1 VPIKTVL
8 WIGPARRFPAA
19 LADDPRIDIAWE
31 DHCPERA
38 PGCDLVVLDAEVG
51 GAESWLAQRRSGEP
65 PVLVRTTE
73 ADPDPRWLAR
83 GARAVLPA
91 RESDPQLADDLLALC
106 TARASASDP
115 PHAQTGFIAE
125 SAGMGVVAAL
135 ADCAARSRVTVLLL
149 GETGTGK
156 EVVARAIHA
165 ASTRTERPF
174 IAINC
179 AALPDSLLESE
190 LFGHTR
196 GAFTGAERDRRG
208 AFEEAHTG
216 TLFLDE
222 VGETSGAFQ
231 AKLLRVL
238 QERAVRP
245 LGGTR
250 SREVD
255 VRVIAATHRDLQ
267 REVARGRFREDLFFR
282 LHVFPIRIPP
292 LRDRP
297 EDVIALAQHF
307 LALHGPGEGK
317 PGCTLSAAA
326 RRRLLAHRWPGNV
339 RELENGILR
348 ALVLAPRGAALGEE
362 HFDGLAAEPPP
373 PELEAIESAGD
384 EPLCD
389 TLARVEAWLIRT
401 ALERNA
407 GRRSET
413 ARRLGLTR
421 EGLYKKMKRF
431 SVS

>member
-1 VPIKTVL
+1 MPIKTVL
-8 WIGPARRFPAA
+8 WIGPARRFPAE

-31 DHCPERA
+31 DHCPDRA
-38 PGCDLVVLDAEVG
+38 PSCDLVVLDAEVG

-83 GARAVLPA
+83 GARAVLPS

-106 TARASASDP
+106 SRPRASDP
-115 PHAQTGFIAE
+115 PQPRTAFVAE
-125 SAGMGVVAAL
+125 SAGMRAVAAH
-135 ADCAARSRVTVLLL
+135 ADRAARSRVTVLLL

-165 ASTRTERPF
+165 ASARAERPF

-190 LFGHTR
+190 LFGHAR

-250 SREVD
+250 SRDVD

-292 LRDRP
+292 LRERP
-297 EDVIALAQHF
+297 EDVIALARHF
-307 LALHGPGEGK
+307 LALHGAGEGK
-317 PGCTLSAAA
+317 PDCTLSSAA
-326 RRRLLAHRWPGNV
+326 RRRLLAIAGRETSASSRMGSSARSSSHR
-339 RELENGILR
+339 
-348 ALVLAPRGAALGEE
+348 AAPRSARSTSTCS
-362 HFDGLAAEPPP
+362 PP
-373 PELEAIESAGD
+373 S
-384 EPLCD
+384 
-389 TLARVEAWLIRT
+389 
-401 ALERNA
+401 
-407 GRRSET
+407 
-413 ARRLGLTR
+413 RRLPRSRDSNAPATSTCTTR
-421 EGLYKKMKRF
+421 SRAWKRG
-431 SVS
+431 

>member
-1 VPIKTVL
+1 MPIKTVL
-8 WIGPARRFPAA
+8 WIGPARSFPAE

-31 DHCPERA
+31 DRCPDHA
-38 PGCDLVVLDAEVG
+38 PSCDLVVLDAEVG
-51 GAESWLAQRRSGEP
+51 GAEAWLAQRRPSEP
-65 PVLVRTTE
+65 PVLVRTAE
-73 ADPDPRWLAR
+73 ADPDARWLAR
-83 GARAVLPA
+83 GARAVLPS
-91 RESDPQLADDLLALC
+91 RECAPQLADDLIALC
-106 TARASASDP
+106 SRPRAGDLP
-115 PHAQTGFIAE
+115 RPHAAFVAE
-125 SAGMGVVAAL
+125 SPGMRAVAAL
-135 ADCAARSRVTVLLL
+135 AECAAHSRVTVLLL

-156 EVVARAIHA
+156 EVVARAVHA
-165 ASTRTERPF
+165 ASARADRPF

-208 AFEEAHTG
+208 AFEEAHSG

-238 QERAVRP
+238 QDRAVRP

-250 SREVD
+250 TRDVD

-267 REVARGRFREDLFFR
+267 REVARGLFREDLFFR

-292 LRDRP
+292 LRERP
-297 EDVIALAQHF
+297 EDVVALAQHF
-307 LALHGPGEGK
+307 LTLHGAGEGK
-317 PGCTLSAAA
+317 PGCTLSSAS
-326 RRRLLAHRWPGNV
+326 RRRLAAHRWPGNA
-339 RELENGILR
+339 RELENVILR

-362 HFDGLAAEPPP
+362 HFDLLATEPPP
-373 PELEAIESAGD
+373 PEIEGLEYAG
-384 EPLCD
+384 EEHLRD
-389 TLARVEAWLIRT
+389 TLARVEAWLIRA

>member
-1 VPIKTVL
+1 MPIKTVL
-8 WIGPARRFPAA
+8 WIGPARGFPAE

-31 DHCPERA
+31 DRCPDRS
-38 PGCDLVVLDAEVG
+38 PTCDLVVLDAEVG
-51 GAESWLAQRRSGEP
+51 GADAWLAQRRPGEP
-65 PVLVRTTE
+65 PVLVRTAE
-73 ADPDPRWLAR
+73 ADPDARWLSR

-91 RESDPQLADDLLALC
+91 RECDPQLADDLIALC
-106 TARASASDP
+106 SRRHASDLP
-115 PHAQTGFIAE
+115 RPRTSFVAE
-125 SAGMGVVAAL
+125 SPGMRAVAAL
-135 ADCAARSRVTVLLL
+135 AERTARSRVTVLLL

-165 ASTRTERPF
+165 ASPRAERPF

-208 AFEEAHTG
+208 AFEEAHGG

-250 SREVD
+250 PRDVD

-267 REVARGRFREDLFFR
+267 REVARGRFREDLYFR

-297 EDVIALAQHF
+297 EDVAALAQHF

-317 PGCTLSAAA
+317 PDCTLSAAA
-326 RRRLLAHRWPGNV
+326 RRRLAAHRWPGNA
-339 RELENGILR
+339 RELENAIQR
-348 ALVLAPRGAALGEE
+348 ALVLVPPAGALGEE
-362 HFDGLAAEPPP
+362 HFDLYPADPP
-373 PELEAIESAGD
+373 PEIEGIECAGD
-384 EPLCD
+384 EPLRD
-389 TLARVEAWLIRT
+389 TLARVEAWLIRS